1 MTAGVVV
8 DCCSKTRDSNSPAP
22 YLVAGPRRVTA
33 GQQAALCSTS
43 GALFTLSRAAQPR
56 PGKTEGPSDT
66 HLGAPHPDQRRQ
78 SPGLVTAGTA
88 SCQLSGAARG
98 EASKV
103 RRKEWWGWV
112 AVPSVDSGGV
122 GVSVSSVPSQAGDKR
137 QVCRTG
143 HCHCPDKWRGDT
155 VATRQCD

>member
-22 YLVAGPRRVTA
+22 YLVAGPRRATA
-33 GQQAALCSTS
+33 GSRPLSAAHLEHCSPFQGQRSLGMAKLWGPVTHISVLPTLTS
-43 GALFTLSRAAQPR
+43 G
-56 PGKTEGPSDT
+56 DT
-66 HLGAPHPDQRRQ
+66 N
-78 SPGLVTAGTA
+78 PGLVTAGTA

-98 EASKV
+98 EAGKV

-122 GVSVSSVPSQAGDKR
+122 GVSLSSVPSQAGDKR